1 MAPTFPISFDSAPFS
16 KTDSLVA
23 IGTADGAVWLSLP
36 DLGIM
41 SGKGKKKKAGGAW
54 RQLDR
59 LRRFE
64 IEGEGAMNSVV
75 GVYVLFSS
83 GNGSSCD

>member
-1 MAPTFPISFDSAPFS
+1 MAPTFPISFDSAAFS

-23 IGTADGAVWLSLP
+23 IGTADGSVWLSLP
-36 DLGIM
+36 DLEVK

-54 RQLDR
+54 RQLER
-59 LRRFE
+59 LGRFE

-75 GVYVLFSS
+75 GVYGLFSS
-83 GNGSSCD
+83 INGSSCD